1 LPILHCNYD
10 SPEVFIT
17 SMQAANVLTMPEEVS
32 DTGGKTRARSK
43 RAGAPVVQ
51 GRTLA
56 ELRDIELLEAFKAGE
71 ERAFGELYNRYRS
84 EIYTFCL
91 RMLGGDSA
99 EAGDAFQETFIKVY
113 EKVATFTYG
122 ENVRG
127 WLYMIARN
135 VALNVYRAKRP
146 EETINSHPN
155 LASSERRL
163 SPEFYGE
170 QSSLR
175 EALDEA
181 IAMLPQEFREP
192 FILREF
198 DGLNYPEI
206 AHITGATLSL
216 VKIRIHRAKQRLR
229 KMLAPLLADEMHSAH
244 TMLGTI
250 KEESDE

>member
-1 LPILHCNYD
+1 
-10 SPEVFIT
+10 
-17 SMQAANVLTMPEEVS
+17 
-32 DTGGKTRARSK
+32 
-43 RAGAPVVQ
+43 
-51 GRTLA
+51 
-56 ELRDIELLEAFKAGE
+56 
-71 ERAFGELYNRYRS
+71 
-84 EIYTFCL
+84 
-91 RMLGGDSA
+91 MLGGDSA

-146 EETINSHPN
+146 EETINAHPN

-170 QSSLR
+170 QRSLR
-175 EALDEA
+175 EALEEA
-181 IAMLPQEFREP
+181 ISMLPQEFREP

-198 DGLNYPEI
+198 DGLGYPEI
-206 AHITGATLSL
+206 ANITGATLSL

-244 TMLGTI
+244 ALLGSVN
-250 KEESDE
+250 EENEE

>member
-1 LPILHCNYD
+1 
-10 SPEVFIT
+10 
-17 SMQAANVLTMPEEVS
+17 M
-32 DTGGKTRARSK
+32 AR
-43 RAGAPVVQ
+43 P
-51 GRTLA
+51 LA
-56 ELRDIELLEAFKAGE
+56 ELRDIELLTAFREGE
-71 ERAFGELYNRYRS
+71 ERAFGELYNRYKA

-113 EKVATFTYG
+113 EKVGTFTYG

-146 EETINSHPN
+146 EETINSYPN

-175 EALDEA
+175 EALEEA
-181 IAMLPQEFREP
+181 IAMLPKEFREP
-192 FILREF
+192 FLLREF
-198 DGLNYPEI
+198 DGLGYPEI
-206 AHITGATLSL
+206 ANITGASLSL

-229 KMLAPLLADEMHSAH
+229 KMLAPLLAEEMQSAH
-244 TMLGTI
+244 TLLGEQVH
-250 KEESDE
+250 EESDE

>member
-1 LPILHCNYD
+1 
-10 SPEVFIT
+10 
-17 SMQAANVLTMPEEVS
+17 MQAVNVLAVPEKVTKTS
-32 DTGGKTRARSK
+32 GGKAREAARSK
-43 RAGAPVVQ
+43 RASTPSKPAQ
-51 GRTLA
+51 ALA
-56 ELRDIELLEAFKAGE
+56 EMRDVELLNAFREGD
-71 ERAFGELYNRYRS
+71 ERAFGELYNRYKA

-99 EAGDAFQETFIKVY
+99 EAGDAYQETFIKVY
-113 EKVATFTYG
+113 EKSATFTYG

-175 EALDEA
+175 EALEEA
-181 IAMLPQEFREP
+181 IGMLPHEFREP

-198 DGLNYPEI
+198 DGLGYPEI
-206 AHITGATLSL
+206 ANITGATLSL

-244 TMLGTI
+244 AMLGTVN
-250 KEESDE
+250 EESEE

>member
-1 LPILHCNYD
+1 
-10 SPEVFIT
+10 
-17 SMQAANVLTMPEEVS
+17 MQAANVLAVPE
-32 DTGGKTRARSK
+32 KTTHTSGDKARGAARSK
-43 RAGAPVVQ
+43 RGSSATPKSAQ
-51 GRTLA
+51 AFA
-56 ELRDIELLEAFKAGE
+56 EMRDIELLNAFRDGD
-71 ERAFGELYNRYRS
+71 ERAFGELYNRFKA

-99 EAGDAFQETFIKVY
+99 EAGDAYQETFIKVY
-113 EKVATFTYG
+113 EKAATFTYG

-175 EALDEA
+175 EALEEA

-198 DGLNYPEI
+198 DGLGYPEI
-206 AHITGATLSL
+206 ANITGATLSL

-229 KMLAPLLADEMHSAH
+229 KMLAPLLADEMHSTHA
-244 TMLGTI
+244 MLGSVN
-250 KEESDE
+250 EESEE

>member
-1 LPILHCNYD
+1 
-10 SPEVFIT
+10 
-17 SMQAANVLTMPEEVS
+17 MQAANVLAVPDDVS
-32 DTGGKTRARSK
+32 DTSGRKARGTARQK
-43 RAGAPVVQ
+43 RSAVVPGAK
-51 GRTLA
+51 RSLA
-56 ELRDIELLEAFKAGE
+56 ELRDIELLTAFREGD
-71 ERAFGELYNRYRS
+71 ERAFGELYNRHKA

-113 EKVATFTYG
+113 EKVETFTYG

-146 EETINSHPN
+146 EETINAHPN

-175 EALDEA
+175 DALEEA

-192 FILREF
+192 FLLREF
-198 DGLNYPEI
+198 DGLGYPEI
-206 AHITGATLSL
+206 ANITGATLSL

-229 KMLAPLLADEMHSAH
+229 KMLAPLLADEMQSAH
-244 TMLGTI
+244 TLLGTVN
-250 KEESDE
+250 EESDE